1 MESAISFAPL
11 RPTDFVNFAGRGKA
25 CFSRGGAACFSAGRG
40 VHPCS
45 IHMQC
50 EISNFG
56 GALVDK
62 DTYLWLLSSVS
73 TLFIH
78 PCFEFITFIHPC
90 FDFWICH
97 FLFIP
102 ILNLSLLFAPVF
114 FFNLSLFIYPC
125 FEFITF
131 IHPCFDFW
139 ICHFLFTPVLNNI
152 VIKIEYFVCVAK
164 WTVSHWDNDI
174 YLIAFLCSTTFS
186 PSGRAFDLPSY
197 PPTPLITFLQP

>member
-1 MESAISFAPL
+1 MCVGLVKWME
-11 RPTDFVNFAGRGKA
+11 RHR
-25 CFSRGGAACFSAGRG
+25 
-40 VHPCS
+40 
-45 IHMQC
+45 
-50 EISNFG
+50 
-56 GALVDK
+56 
-62 DTYLWLLSSVS
+62 
-73 TLFIH
+73 
-78 PCFEFITFIHPC
+78 
-90 FDFWICH
+90 WIR
-97 FLFIP
+97 IP
-102 ILNLSLLFAPVF
+102 IYDCFPLLAHSLFTPVLNLSPLFTPVLIF
-114 FFNLSLFIYPC
+114 EFVTFYLSLFWIYHFYSPLFLFLNLSLFIYPC